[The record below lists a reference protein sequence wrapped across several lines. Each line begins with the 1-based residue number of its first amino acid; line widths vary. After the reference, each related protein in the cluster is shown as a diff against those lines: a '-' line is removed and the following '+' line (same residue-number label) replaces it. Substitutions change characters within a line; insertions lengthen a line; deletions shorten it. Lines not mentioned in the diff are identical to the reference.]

1 MSFNSLCIVSVN
13 TFSKGNADKNGLL
26 PVILNVVAGKSPNR
40 TVLSGTVAEMN
51 GFETGKTYL
60 ASVKEVEANDY
71 GRQFVWAKLKEV
83 SAVEIVEAASKM
95 PKAEIFSIERITS
108 EATQTINQ
116 EAAAFDE

>member
-60 ASVKEVEANDY
+60 ASVREVEANDY

-95 PKAEIFSIERITS
+95 SKAEIFSIERITS

>member
-60 ASVKEVEANDY
+60 ASVREVEANEY

-83 SAVEIVEAASKM
+83 LAVEIVEAASKM

>member
-60 ASVKEVEANDY
+60 ASVREVEADDEY

-116 EAAAFDE
+116 

>member
-26 PVILNVVAGKSPNR
+26 PVILNVIAGKSPNR

-60 ASVKEVEANDY
+60 ASVREVEANDY

-95 PKAEIFSIERITS
+95 SKAEIFSIERITS